1 MDQHN
6 QKNTVDEI
14 DQRIIEALQ
23 QDGRRPFTKIAADLS
38 ISEASV
44 RQRVANLINTQ
55 VMQIVAITNP
65 IKLGFSLASM
75 IGIRVSGDRLLEAA
89 REISTFEEVIYLI
102 ICTGSFD
109 LLAEVVCR
117 DNDHLLSFLTEKLY
131 KVQGVQQAETFMY
144 LRVCKHQSMHINVEK
159 CETMHC
165 PGKPG
170 CPYCT
175 HVKTRRRCTRN
186 DGNASHGHNIAGT
199 LPYRASFG
207 QRGLRTCLFRDRAEN
222 KSAIRY

>member
-6 QKNTVDEI
+6 QKNAVDEI

-23 QDGRRPFTKIAADLS
+23 QDGRRPFTKIAADLG

-75 IGIRVSGDRLLEAA
+75 IGIRISGERLLEAA
-89 REISTFEEVIYLI
+89 EEISTLEEVIYLI

-144 LRVCKHQSMHINVEK
+144 LRVCKD
-159 CETMHC
+159 T
-165 PGKPG
+165 
-170 CPYCT
+170 
-175 HVKTRRRCTRN
+175 
-186 DGNASHGHNIAGT
+186 GT
-199 LPYRASFG
+199 LVRLFP
-207 QRGLRTCLFRDRAEN
+207 RTLNREN
-222 KSAIRY
+222 S

>member
-6 QKNTVDEI
+6 QKNAVDEI

-23 QDGRRPFTKIAADLS
+23 QDGRRPFTKIATDLG

-44 RQRVANLINTQ
+44 RQRVANLINNQ
-55 VMQIVAITNP
+55 VMQILAITNP

-75 IGIRVSGDRLLEAA
+75 IGIRVSGERLMEAA

-144 LRVCKHQSMHINVEK
+144 LRVCKD
-159 CETMHC
+159 T
-165 PGKPG
+165 
-170 CPYCT
+170 
-175 HVKTRRRCTRN
+175 
-186 DGNASHGHNIAGT
+186 GT
-199 LPYRASFG
+199 AVRLFP
-207 QRGLRTCLFRDRAEN
+207 RTLMCGA
-222 KSAIRY
+222 